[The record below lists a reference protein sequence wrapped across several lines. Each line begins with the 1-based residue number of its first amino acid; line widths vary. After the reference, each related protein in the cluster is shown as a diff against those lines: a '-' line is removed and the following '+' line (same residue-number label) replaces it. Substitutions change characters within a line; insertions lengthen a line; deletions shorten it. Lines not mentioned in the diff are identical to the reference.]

1 MNSINL
7 LWKYDYLKVTFSFVV
22 TQVGP
27 QEILVVGGDEDD
39 PSIQS
44 SVEEASWETVDSDL
58 AEESISKTVDFNLV
72 ELIDS
77 KIDIKD
83 TKEYM
88 VNSLPSSSSHVS
100 CQFKHFDSVKD
111 AVDHYYQNE
120 TGQVHLWKGIIF
132 LSLFVTLFGKSNIV
146 FLVQYDLSY

>member
-1 MNSINL
+1 M
-7 LWKYDYLKVTFSFVV
+7 
-22 TQVGP
+22 
-27 QEILVVGGDEDD
+27 VVGGDEYD

-58 AEESISKTVDFNLV
+58 AEEASSETMDSDLV

-77 KIDIKD
+77 QIDINH
-83 TKEYM
+83 TKEDM
-88 VNSLPSSSSHVS
+88 VHSLPSSSSHES

-132 LSLFVTLFGKSNIV
+132 LSHFVTLFGKSDIV